1 MKEFRRA
8 FLLLLVFT
16 IIIVSTTTAQISS
29 TEVDSLVEYAIEKFN
44 VAGAAV
50 AIVKDGKIIHSKGYG
65 VKEVNNRGKVNKTTN
80 FSIASNSKAFTSAAV
95 AILVDE
101 GKLKWDDRVIDYL
114 PEFRMYNPYVTENFI
129 IEDLLSH
136 RSGLGLGAGDLM
148 WFPDGNNFTIEDILT
163 NYQYFEPESPFRTTF
178 AYNNLLFMI
187 AGELVA
193 RVSGMSWE
201 EFVNVRI
208 LEPLN
213 MDNSYTYQTQIT
225 NRKDLATPHATIN
238 NELIPLAH
246 YDDLVVGAAAGIY
259 SNVEDLSNW
268 MLVQLNNGKYG
279 DSLEN
284 QLFSKASQRN
294 MWKIQTTLNTNRDP
308 RYNSHFRGYGLGW
321 GLTDNNGSM
330 VVSHTGGMPGML
342 SKTLLIPDL
351 NLGVVVLTNTTDGGA
366 GVFAAVTN
374 TIADSYL
381 GAEYK
386 DWITIYS
393 DYFKKHEKNGDSIT
407 KQVWKTVEL
416 ANRDGIIA
424 NNYIGVY
431 NDNWFGNIEISKVDG
446 QMLFRSIRSP
456 KLTGK
461 MYYYNA
467 NTFVIKWNYNDM
479 NADAFAIF
487 SLDEEG
493 KAQSIKMKG
502 ISPNIDFSFDFQDLD
517 LQRVK

>member
-1 MKEFRRA
+1 MKNFRLA
-8 FLLLLVFT
+8 FLLVVTFT
-16 IIIVSTTTAQISS
+16 FIAVTTTNAQISS
-29 TEVDSLVEYAIEKFN
+29 KDVDTLVEEAMEKFN
-44 VAGAAV
+44 VAGVSV
-50 AIVKDGKIIHSKGYG
+50 AIVKDGEVIHSKGYG
-65 VKEVNNRGKVNKTTN
+65 VKEVNKRGKINKNTN
-80 FSIASNSKAFTSAAV
+80 FLIASNSKAFTSAAV

-101 GKLKWDDRVIDYL
+101 GKLNWDDKVIDYL

-129 IEDLLSH
+129 IADLLSH

-201 EFVNVRI
+201 EFVRVRI
-208 LEPLN
+208 IEPLN
-213 MDNSYTYQTQIT
+213 MDNSYTSQSQIS
-225 NRKDLATPHATIN
+225 NRKNLATPHSTIN
-238 NELIPLAH
+238 SELIPIQH
-246 YDDLVVGAAAGIY
+246 YEDLVVGAAAGIY
-259 SNVEDLSNW
+259 SNVDDLSNW

-284 QLFSKASQRN
+284 QLFSNATQRE
-294 MWKIQTTLNTNRDP
+294 MWKLQTTLSASRSP
-308 RYNSHFRGYGLGW
+308 RYNAHFRGYGLGW

-330 VVSHTGGMPGML
+330 VVTHTGGMPGML

-381 GAEYK
+381 GVEYK
-386 DWITIYS
+386 DWVTTYS
-393 DYFKKHEKNGDSIT
+393 DYFKKREKHGDSIT
-407 KQVWKTVEL
+407 QQVWKTVEL
-416 ANRDGIIA
+416 ANDDDIIA
-424 NNYIGVY
+424 NNYIGIY
-431 NDNWFGNIEISKVDG
+431 NDNWFGNIEINEKDG
-446 QMLFRSIRSP
+446 QMWFRSIRSP
-456 KLTGK
+456 KLIGK
-461 MYYYNA
+461 MFYYNA
-467 NTFVIKWNYNDM
+467 NTFVIKWDYNDM

-487 SLDEEG
+487 SLDKEG
-493 KAQSIKMKG
+493 KAQSIKIKG

-517 LQRVK
+517 LRRVK